1 MEGIAL
7 FAATLVG
14 IGVGCVIGW
23 AVGAGRARARGDVAL
38 RAAEGEARA
47 AAATAAELRLAGD
60 GWRERALATDLE
72 VRRLESERAAAGAR
86 AAELERALAEQ
97 RELLEATKTEM
108 GITFEAMANEAMHR
122 SHEGFLQ
129 LATER
134 LAVARAEGANDLAAR
149 EHAIATLVAPLKQS
163 LERIDA
169 HAQALERA
177 RGEAYVDMKSQ
188 VAFLAQGQERLRDET
203 GKLVNAL
210 RAPAVRGRWGE
221 IQLRRVLEIAGMV
234 EHCDFDEQPTLCTP
248 DGRLRPDVI
257 VRLPGGKS
265 IVVDAKAP
273 LGAYLEALDAKS
285 EADHGRHLQHHAAQ
299 VRAHFQKLG
308 AKSYWDQFASSP
320 ELVVMF
326 LPGDRF
332 YAAALEQMPGLIEEA
347 FASRVLVATPTTL
360 IGLLQAVHAGWRQER
375 LAANAEELSRAG
387 RELHERLATFGERLA
402 RVGSTLGRAVE
413 AFNET
418 VGSFEGR
425 VMPGARRLEELGAA
439 GKKDLPEVGPI
450 DTRPRAPLPLTDLG
464 PPGRLIPLGD
474 ASRGG

>member
-1 MEGIAL
+1 MDGIAL
-7 FAATLVG
+7 GAAVLL
-14 IGVGCVIGW
+14 GCGLGCLLGW
-23 AVGAGRARARGDVAL
+23 VLGSSRSRARGDLAL
-38 RAAEGEARA
+38 RSAEGEARA
-47 AAATAAELRLAGD
+47 AAATAAELRRAGD
-60 GWRERALATDLE
+60 GWMERALETERE
-72 VRRLESERAAAGAR
+72 VRRLEADKAASAAR
-86 AAELERALAEQ
+86 AVELERGLAEQ
-97 RELLEATKTEM
+97 RLLLQDTKTEM
-108 GITFEAMANEAMHR
+108 GIAFEAMAAEAMHR

-134 LAVARAEGANDLAAR
+134 LATARAEGTQDLAAR
-149 EHAIATLVAPLKQS
+149 EHAIASLVAPLKES

-169 HAQALERA
+169 QAQALELS
-177 RGEAYVDMKSQ
+177 RGAAYVDLKAQ
-188 VAFLAQGQERLRDET
+188 VGFLAQGQDRLRDET

-210 RAPAVRGRWGE
+210 RTPAVRGRWGE

-234 EHCDFDEQPTLCTP
+234 EHCDFAEQPTVDTP

-257 VRLPGGKS
+257 VNLPGGKS

-273 LGAYLEALDAKS
+273 LGAYLAALDAKS
-285 EADHGRHLQHHAAQ
+285 EAEHGQHLQHHAAQ

-308 AKSYWDQFASSP
+308 AKSYWDQFSSSP

-387 RELHERLATFGERLA
+387 RDLHERLATFGERLA
-402 RVGSTLGRAVE
+402 RVSSTLGRTVE

-425 VMPGARRLEELGAA
+425 VLPGARRLEELGAT
-439 GKKDLPEVGPI
+439 GKKELPEVVPV
-450 DTRPRAPLPLTDLG
+450 DTRPRVPLALTDFASA
-464 PPGRLIPLGD
+464 D
-474 ASRGG
+474 A

>member
-7 FAATLVG
+7 CAAVLAGT
-14 IGVGCVIGW
+14 GVGCVIGW
-23 AVGAGRARARGDVAL
+23 VVGAARARARGEIAL

-60 GWRERALATDLE
+60 GWRERARTTELD

-86 AAELERALAEQ
+86 AAELERALADQ
-97 RELLEATKTEM
+97 RQLLEATKTEM

-129 LATER
+129 LAAER
-134 LAVARAEGANDLAAR
+134 LAVARAEGAQDLAAR

-169 HAQALERA
+169 HAQALERS
-177 RGEAYVDMKSQ
+177 RGDAYVDMKAQ

-234 EHCDFDEQPTLCTP
+234 EHCDFDEQPTLGTP

-285 EADHGRHLQHHAAQ
+285 EADHDRHLQHHATQ

-360 IGLLQAVHAGWRQER
+360 IGLLQAVNAGWRQER

-425 VMPGARRLEELGAA
+425 VMPGARRLEELGAS

-450 DTRPRAPLPLTDLG
+450 DTRPRTPLALAELG

-474 ASRGG
+474 ASRSG